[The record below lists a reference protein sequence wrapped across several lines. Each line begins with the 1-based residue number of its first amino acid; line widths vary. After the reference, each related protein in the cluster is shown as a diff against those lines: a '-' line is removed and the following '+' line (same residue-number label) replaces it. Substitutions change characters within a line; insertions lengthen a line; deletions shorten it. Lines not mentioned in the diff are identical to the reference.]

1 MKWLQELIVH
11 LPTFSSSDSQPGEP
25 GHSPEAAYPAPSLL
39 FRDPRAGKRQD
50 VPHVR
55 KTTLLLLHPNL
66 WR

>member
-11 LPTFSSSDSQPGEP
+11 LPTFSSSDSQPEKP
-25 GHSPEAAYPAPSLL
+25 GHSPEAACSASSLL
-39 FRDPRAGKRQD
+39 LRDPRAGKRQD

-55 KTTLLLLHPNL
+55 KTTSLLLHPKL